1 MIVATMSK
9 ETADKVEARQTI
21 LRDAAISKAILEVR
35 AGGGRG
41 GQFSNEVTEVLKD
54 DFKKDSQCSEER
66 AALMSA
72 AISLEPAKT
81 VPYID
86 DLLKREQT
94 AARKRK
100 QTLHTAAERDQRC
113 GQLWTHIPAFLLAQ
127 VMDQLSAGAQY
138 PSVTFRVC
146 GWQPAV
152 SAVMRRVCK
161 SWQEMHDRLL
171 SIMSVKMTTRTSH
184 GSTIDGC
191 SIPDGYV
198 RLVWVAASSVSSNEE
213 SVQKL
218 EEMHDRLLSIMS
230 VKMTTTGNR
239 HSNIPCELS
248 GWRKFTGLKALHI
261 HTSCERREQLVALAS
276 LTGLTTLSLNVSDAY
291 SAKCLSALAPLTAL
305 STLQLNGQAWHAY
318 LSGSLLRELAPLN
331 SLTSLNFGNSLA
343 SDDSLRALAPLTG
356 LTSLHL
362 FRCDGG
368 CVTAEGLK
376 ALAPL
381 TGLTNLDLFK
391 WCSKDAVTDESLGAT
406 LAPLKGLTRLN
417 LGGCEIGSLTK
428 QGLAAAVAPLTCLT
442 TLLPPAREVVRT
454 ESDEDDDGRSNDSY
468 DDYEEDEFRD
478 NSSSHSSPNMYYD
491 EYGLCI

>member
-1 MIVATMSK
+1 MATMSK
-9 ETADKVEARQTI
+9 ETA
-21 LRDAAISKAILEVR
+21 
-35 AGGGRG
+35 
-41 GQFSNEVTEVLKD
+41 
-54 DFKKDSQCSEER
+54 
-66 AALMSA
+66 
-72 AISLEPAKT
+72 
-81 VPYID
+81 
-86 DLLKREQT
+86 
-94 AARKRK
+94 
-100 QTLHTAAERDQRC
+100 ERDQHC
-113 GQLWTHIPAFLLAQ
+113 GRLWTHIPAFLLEQ
-127 VMDQLSAGAQY
+127 VMDQLSTGAQY
-138 PSVTFRVC
+138 PTVTFGSC
-146 GWQPAV
+146 GWQPAA

-161 SWQEMHDRLL
+161 SWQ
-171 SIMSVKMTTRTSH
+171 
-184 GSTIDGC
+184 
-191 SIPDGYV
+191 
-198 RLVWVAASSVSSNEE
+198 
-213 SVQKL
+213 
-218 EEMHDRLLSIMS
+218 EMHDRLLSIMS